1 MLQLNAI
8 LATLTEG
15 MLRKSATSPPKLKA
29 KGAECRNLVAFAV
42 QIAGKYFTDASKPED
57 QAMISCTQHLLDCY
71 AALKTD
77 PYYRAKMMVSG
88 RLFASQA
95 VALEA
100 YSADGVLW
108 RTKPKMH
115 VFMHLIEMESCPAT
129 IWCYRDEDYGGSAAQ
144 AVRSKGGWNTAQSS
158 SQQVL
163 DKFRAKFTLPSIE

>member
-1 MLQLNAI
+1 MLQLNA
-8 LATLTEG
+8 LTEG
-15 MLRKSATSPPKLKA
+15 MLRKSATRPPKLKA

-77 PYYRAKMMVSG
+77 PYDRAKMMVSG

-100 YSADGVLW
+100 YFADGVLW
-108 RTKPKMH
+108 RTKPKCIC
-115 VFMHLIEMESCPAT
+115 LCI
-129 IWCYRDEDYGGSAAQ
+129 
-144 AVRSKGGWNTAQSS
+144 
-158 SQQVL
+158 
-163 DKFRAKFTLPSIE
+163 